1 MDKEKQGEILLVI
14 FRVSCALG
22 LPFLF
27 RELTDL
33 VNLWIPVCLIA
44 AAVLT
49 VIIVGRLSDDIAEE
63 ISSTVFYCCL
73 FIYVISA
80 ELIWSRLALNLSLLS
95 ILSYLLCAAGIL
107 VLFSIFSSERSEI
120 HDLAGSIMLASSG
133 GLLMLLTLAMGVLL
147 ALIGPLII

>member
-1 MDKEKQGEILLVI
+1 MDKEKHGEILLVI
-14 FRVSCALG
+14 FRVSLALG

-27 RELTDL
+27 RELTNL

-44 AAVLT
+44 ATVLT

-80 ELIWSRLALNLSLLS
+80 ELIWSRLALNLSLFS

-120 HDLAGSIMLASSG
+120 HDLAGSIMLAYPG
-133 GLLMLLTLAMGVLL
+133 GLLTLLTLAMGGLL
-147 ALIGPLII
+147 SFIGPLII